1 MGTLDDE
8 HVLLFEA
15 SDPNVGTDDLQL
27 RGFHGEDRISE
38 LFRYELTLDCP
49 LDGGIGPEVARAML
63 GRQAAIAFGPLG
75 VVRVAGVLSDIV
87 VFPGNNNGKTSY
99 QATLRPRFWL
109 TTLTTKSRIF
119 NDTSIPDIVT
129 QILTQDYGWRDG
141 TDFEMRLN
149 ETYTARE
156 EEYVVQ
162 YQETDFDFISR
173 WLEHF
178 GIFYCFEQTDDGDKL
193 VFLDSNAST
202 VSVPGFEEMGY
213 YFGGEET
220 GPGQVA
226 DVEQSYS
233 ARTARVHLRDFD
245 WRTPNTVTA
254 DHDID
259 TENGFGVYNEYG
271 AHFRD
276 GDGSLIA
283 RVRAEERLAH
293 SERLTG
299 RAVTPEMAAGCHF
312 TVQNAPLAEL
322 DAKLLLTAV
331 RHFAERQGDGQ
342 GSTVDYRNEWEAIFH
357 ATPYRPARLTPRPR
371 VYGLV
376 NGVVDGTTGGST
388 AAPVDDKGRYKVIFP
403 FDMHP
408 GEAGRRTRW
417 IRMAQASSGGEYG
430 THFPLHLG
438 TEVVIA
444 HIDGDPD
451 RPIIVG
457 AVPNAANPHYIH
469 NARATRSAIK
479 TRSGII
485 IDFEDD
491 A

>member
-8 HVLLFEA
+8 HVLLFET
-15 SDPNVGTDDLQL
+15 SSSSVGPDDLQL
-27 RGFHGEDRISE
+27 RGLHGEDRISE
-38 LFRYELTLDCP
+38 LYRYELTLDCP
-49 LDGGIGPEVARAML
+49 VDGGLGSETARALL
-63 GRQAAIAFGPLG
+63 GRQASVAFGPLG
-75 VVRVAGVLSDIV
+75 VVRVAGVLSDLT
-87 VFPGNNNGKTSY
+87 VFPGTHDAKTSY

-109 TTLTTKSRIF
+109 TTLSTKSRIF
-119 NDTSIPDIVT
+119 NDTSIPDIIT
-129 QILTQDYGWRDG
+129 EILTQDYAWRDG
-141 TDFEMRLN
+141 VDFELRLN
-149 ETYTARE
+149 ESYTARE

-173 WLEHF
+173 WCEHF

-193 VFLDSNAST
+193 VLLDSNSST
-202 VSVPGFEEMGY
+202 LSVPGFDEMSY
-213 YFGGEET
+213 SFGGEQT
-220 GPGQVA
+220 SPGEVA

-233 ARTARVHLRDFD
+233 ARTSRVHLRDWD
-245 WRTPNTVTA
+245 WRRPTTVTA
-254 DHDID
+254 DHDVD
-259 TENGFGVYNEYG
+259 TDNGVGVYNEY
-271 AHFRD
+271 APHLRD
-276 GDGSLIA
+276 GEGALIA

-293 SERLTG
+293 SERITG
-299 RAVTPEMAAGCHF
+299 KSVTPELAAGFHF
-312 TVQNAPLAEL
+312 DVVNAPLAEL
-322 DAKLLLTAV
+322 DTKYLLTGV
-331 RHFAERQGDGQ
+331 RHIAERNGSGQ

-357 ATPYRPARLTPRPR
+357 ETPYRPARLTPKPR
-371 VYGLV
+371 IYGLI

-388 AAPVDDKGRYKVIFP
+388 AAPVDSQGRYKVIFP
-403 FDMHP
+403 FDMRP
-408 GEAGRRTRW
+408 GEAGRSTRW

-457 AVPNAANPHYIH
+457 SVPNAANPHYVH
-469 NARATRSAIK
+469 SERATRSAIK